1 MIVINNIILFFIGRI
16 LRFVYRVLFIGGDH
30 KYIFQMT
37 EINRCNDRTCFCQV
51 IGILLD
57 LTDITNNSPSTY
69 FSLMFEVTIRSPTVT
84 LLS

>member
-1 MIVINNIILFFIGRI
+1 MILFFIGRI

-57 LTDITNNSPSTY
+57 LTDITNKQSFHIFFTD
-69 FSLMFEVTIRSPTVT
+69 V
-84 LLS
+84 